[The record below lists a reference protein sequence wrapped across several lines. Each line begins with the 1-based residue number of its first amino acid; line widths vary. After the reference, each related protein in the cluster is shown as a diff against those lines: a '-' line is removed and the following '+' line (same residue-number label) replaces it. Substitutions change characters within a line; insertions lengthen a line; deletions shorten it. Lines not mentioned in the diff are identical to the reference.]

1 MLEPID
7 PIESFRP
14 DANARC
20 VCGKK
25 DLFKNCC
32 GSSAVDREI
41 PAEIMIAKSFL
52 PSVTCDKLVK
62 FVSTEADSSD
72 LAVFVSSVND
82 TSNPQEVVNNDRV
95 TSKIDLKD
103 KQKIVDKWIADIFH
117 KVVAKKTGRK
127 FRNIS
132 APDLMRYMPGG
143 YYKTH
148 SDSELFDVK
157 TGSWNKVLDRDYS
170 LLLYLNDDFEG
181 GGVYFPLFNYTFK
194 PSKGDLLVFPSGH
207 LYLHEAQLV
216 TSGVR
221 YVIVSWA
228 AFK

>member
-72 LAVFVSSVND
+72 LAVFVSSAND
-82 TSNPQEVVNNDRV
+82 TSNPQEVVNSDRV

-132 APDLMRYMPGG
+132 APDLMRYMPGA
-143 YYKTH
+143 KTSTLSFTTCH
-148 SDSELFDVK
+148 C
-157 TGSWNKVLDRDYS
+157 GKVLGVS
-170 LLLYLNDDFEG
+170 LPWCSMME
-181 GGVYFPLFNYTFK
+181 PKTR
-194 PSKGDLLVFPSGH
+194 S
-207 LYLHEAQLV
+207 
-216 TSGVR
+216 
-221 YVIVSWA
+221 A
-228 AFK
+228 AI

>member
-72 LAVFVSSVND
+72 LAVFVSSAND
-82 TSNPQEVVNNDRV
+82 QGKLQGKCVRHLHHYTSCDW
-95 TSKIDLKD
+95 T
-103 KQKIVDKWIADIFH
+103 
-117 KVVAKKTGRK
+117 
-127 FRNIS
+127 
-132 APDLMRYMPGG
+132 
-143 YYKTH
+143 
-148 SDSELFDVK
+148 DVK
-157 TGSWNKVLDRDYS
+157 C
-170 LLLYLNDDFEG
+170 EG
-181 GGVYFPLFNYTFK
+181 FFRTLQQIIYRYT
-194 PSKGDLLVFPSGH
+194 
-207 LYLHEAQLV
+207 
-216 TSGVR
+216 
-221 YVIVSWA
+221 
-228 AFK
+228 